1 VIVPPHAA
9 GRALG
14 TIAAEVLEVP
24 LIVHDNLR
32 PAWDLA
38 EVDCLRLRQARQL
51 LILDDVLMSGSR
63 LDGYNKALRENQ
75 EAFGSFD
82 CVHFWVG
89 VARPDCA
96 ASLRRAEIS
105 LTKHAPWEAS
115 LGFAEKIFL
124 PAWNEKGCPWCL
136 EYDFLSRWSKEQA
149 EPPAWLQ
156 QRLQYL
162 TQKGVGISGEP
173 LLLLPP
179 SQPVT
184 LGVGSL
190 VGPVGLSSIETVFS
204 VMAGVQNLRHDAS
217 DQKRLWRSILAA
229 NVLKPAN
236 FINYSE
242 ALVRAALL
250 RSLNPAELGQT
261 ARMESN
267 EVLLKALAQSD
278 QHLLL
283 GEMVF
288 AMYRNLLPKSSEQ
301 RLQECT
307 KGLLSD
313 DALAIVRDIVA
324 Q

>member
-1 VIVPPHAA
+1 
-9 GRALG
+9 
-14 TIAAEVLEVP
+14 
-24 LIVHDNLR
+24 
-32 PAWDLA
+32 
-38 EVDCLRLRQARQL
+38 
-51 LILDDVLMSGSR
+51 MSGSR
-63 LDGYNKALRENQ
+63 LDGYNKALRENR

-82 CVHFWVG
+82 CVHFWMVI
-89 VARPDCA
+89 ARPDCA
-96 ASLRRAEIS
+96 ASLRRAQVS

-124 PAWNEKGCPWCL
+124 PAWNEKDCPWCL
-136 EYDFLSRWSKEQA
+136 EYDFLSRWSKEHA

-156 QRLQYL
+156 HRLQHL
-162 TQKGVGISGEP
+162 TQKGDGISGEP

-184 LGVGSL
+184 LGDGSL
-190 VGPVGLSSIETVFS
+190 VGPAGLSSMETVFS
-204 VMAGVQNLRHDAS
+204 VIAGVQNLRHDAS
-217 DQKRLWRSILAA
+217 DEKRLWRNILTA
-229 NVLKPAN
+229 NVFKPAN
-236 FINYSE
+236 FFNYSE

-261 ARMESN
+261 ARLESN
-267 EVLLKALAQSD
+267 EILLKALAQPD

-301 RLQECT
+301 KLQQYS

-313 DALAIVRDIVA
+313 DALAIVRDFVA